1 MALQRFWCQ
10 AQQGHHLLLLLQGF
24 TVLPL
29 GIPPVHILP
38 SLDGRNELMYLLH
51 RMGGHQG
58 QPAHAGHH
66 VGWIEAAMQ
75 PPVHIQTA
83 PRRGVHGDI
92 PRRVDRQGPKHN
104 FKLPVEVFQDL
115 LRYTGHGGSDKVR
128 DLNLSILGCGPGQD
142 LPCIRELARKPH
154 FQTVA
159 PLPPSFRSFLQ
170 GSSEFLRSPDGFG
183 INQGLSLAL
192 LRSSFLALKYTRKP
206 RELLL
211 LPLKQAKQQLF
222 SWITSL
228 RHPMRHC
235 SPSPCEPS

>member
-1 MALQRFWCQ
+1 
-10 AQQGHHLLLLLQGF
+10 
-24 TVLPL
+24 
-29 GIPPVHILP
+29 
-38 SLDGRNELMYLLH
+38 
-51 RMGGHQG
+51 
-58 QPAHAGHH
+58 
-66 VGWIEAAMQ
+66 MQ

-170 GSSEFLRSPDGFG
+170 GSSEVFS
-183 INQGLSLAL
+183 GLPMAL
-192 LRSSFLALKYTRKP
+192 VSTKDFRWPCCGPVFWRSSI
-206 RELLL
+206 RESLVSCSL

-222 SWITSL
+222 SWITSPEAPHAPL
-228 RHPMRHC
+228 LT
-235 SPSPCEPS
+235 